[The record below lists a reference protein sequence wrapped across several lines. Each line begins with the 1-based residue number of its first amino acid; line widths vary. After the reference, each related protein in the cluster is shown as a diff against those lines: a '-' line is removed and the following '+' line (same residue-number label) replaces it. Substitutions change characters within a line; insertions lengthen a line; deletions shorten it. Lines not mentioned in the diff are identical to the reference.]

1 MHAISQSSL
10 TDSKLSKLANSS
22 WMYTFFLFWV
32 SPAIAMI
39 VPLKKC
45 FFLRIQS
52 SDTASL
58 FTNLELLHGLPKI

>member
-45 FFLRIQS
+45 FF
-52 SDTASL
+52 
-58 FTNLELLHGLPKI
+58 